1 MPEPYQPVDHLA
13 VFRLVPSN
21 SSLNLSAQSP
31 RTPAGFAVWLGTGVW
46 PAWLVCG
53 PWCPNSRIVTTM
65 IATAA
70 AAATSQDVR
79 PASLDAR
86 KNLGRGSSR
95 WPSRGLGGVMCEM

>member
-13 VFRLVPSN
+13 VFRLVLSN
-21 SSLNLSAQSP
+21 SSSNLSVQSP
-31 RTPAGFAVWLGTGVW
+31 RMPVGIGVQLGTGVW

-70 AAATSQDVR
+70 ASSHVVR
-79 PASLDAR
+79 PASLDAL
-86 KNLGRGSSR
+86 KSLGRGSSR
-95 WPSRGLGGVMCEM
+95 RPSRGLGGVMCEM